1 MEPWFTFRIEV
12 PTGYVG
18 RAMTDIQQMGGK
30 IGNLEQSGDR
40 SVVPGEAPAAG
51 LMDYP
56 VTLASYT
63 GGQGRILCSLKGYD
77 VCHNPEE
84 VLARSSYEPERDLEN
99 TADSVFCSHGPG

>member
-1 MEPWFTFRIEV
+1 MKAESVILEPWFTFRIEV

-63 GGQGRILCSLKGYD
+63 GGQG
-77 VCHNPEE
+77 
-84 VLARSSYEPERDLEN
+84 
-99 TADSVFCSHGPG
+99 